1 MSGIHQTGLIEPTE
15 EVIEDVAGALE
26 ARLEKNYGDTVYV
39 RVRQVADELGGD
51 VVSQKVYTAIVEL
64 ADSPRRGLDV
74 ECINAE
80 ASSALT
86 RWQVRRREVDE

>member
-1 MSGIHQTGLIEPTE
+1 MGIHQTGLIDPTE
-15 EVIEDVAGALE
+15 DVIEDVAATLE
-26 ARLEKNYGDTVYV
+26 ALLDKNYGDTVYV
-39 RVRQVADELGGD
+39 RVRRVADELAED

-64 ADSPRRGLDV
+64 ADSPRRGLDI

-86 RWQVRRREVDE
+86 RWQVRRREGDA